1 MMKKIL
7 RKLGAFFLSAA
18 MLASLAV
25 NAAAVDADAN
35 PPEEVWYAVS
45 TNAYSGAIGLEFG
58 EDYAD
63 WINAII
69 GVEVNGT
76 KYNNGNDSF
85 FPDISFDHGFNTQLH
100 IVGCHFD
107 LSCRCIN

>member
-35 PPEEVWYAVS
+35 PPEEVRYAVS
-45 TNAYSGAIGLEFG
+45 TNAYSGAIGL
-58 EDYAD
+58 
-63 WINAII
+63 
-69 GVEVNGT
+69 
-76 KYNNGNDSF
+76 
-85 FPDISFDHGFNTQLH
+85 
-100 IVGCHFD
+100 
-107 LSCRCIN
+107 

>member
-35 PPEEVWYAVS
+35 PPEEVRYAVS

-76 KYNNGNDSF
+76 KYNIGRPE
-85 FPDISFDHGFNTQLH
+85 FPCRDTIVVMRELNSPEWRFLPPQL
-100 IVGCHFD
+100 
-107 LSCRCIN
+107 